1 MDILDGLRDAKHKDQ
16 HLSHNNN
23 NNADIGG
30 TKGGTTSMYSGGS
43 DDDEAIPETNNGPTD
58 GSPVPILHPESA
70 AIAADIPRA
79 SPGKVAPPALQQSPS
94 AVKIPTPTAA
104 APQKGPD
111 GKELPLDIKDLMRG
125 TAQFEADVGYALVGK
140 EEDVG
145 GTPSQF
151 VKVKLLGSG
160 AYGDAWLCKLR
171 GGTVASASDMVVAK
185 TMYLPDMKNKEL
197 RYAQSEIQCLANTNH
212 SNIVRFVD
220 SQVSDKHLTIL
231 MEFADAGDLRKHIKT
246 RLGMKHHLSES
257 EAMLLFLQVVMA
269 LEHIH
274 SRQMLHRD
282 LKTANILISSSGL
295 IKVADFGFSRQYEDT
310 VSNTVAKTF
319 CGTPYYLAP
328 ELWHGKRYS
337 NRAEVWSLGI
347 ILYELF
353 ALDRPFNSSTIKGL
367 MEQVCKN
374 QTRALPEAYTDD
386 ARALVATLLSHDPSE
401 RPSCIEI
408 FKIPYVAEHFA
419 TLVQLVAENPHIPAD
434 TKSQW
439 QAEAEALKTRLDA
452 MPSWEMRVPPPH
464 NSATHPIPSGFYAD
478 KAAAKAAAA
487 PPAASPNPPI
497 PTPGEVRPDVRY
509 QGAVNKLTTAP
520 EQMWRQRYLYLQD
533 GWLHLCENKGD
544 FTRRRSL
551 SIDVLQ
557 SVTKIP
563 TNVAKRPFVLAV
575 HTKDAKCT
583 WLQAPDAREQHNWVD
598 VIQKAMG
605 VM

>member
-1 MDILDGLRDAKHKDQ
+1 MDILDGLRDANHTNQ
-16 HLSHNNN
+16 RPSHNN
-23 NNADIGG
+23 ADNGG
-30 TKGGTTSMYSGGS
+30 AKGGATSMYSGGNS
-43 DDDEAIPETNNGPTD
+43 DDDEAIPETNNGATD
-58 GSPVPILHPESA
+58 SPDSPVPIHHPETA
-70 AIAADIPRA
+70 AIAADIPKA
-79 SPGKVAPPALQQSPS
+79 SPGKVAPPELQQTPS
-94 AVKIPTPTAA
+94 AVTSP
-104 APQKGPD
+104 APVQQKGPD
-111 GKELPLDIKDLMRG
+111 GKEIPLDIKELMKG
-125 TAQFEADVGYALVGK
+125 TAQFESDVGYALVGK
-140 EEDVG
+140 EEDVE
-145 GTPSQF
+145 GTPSRF

-171 GGTVASASDMVVAK
+171 GGIVNSASDMVVAK

-374 QTRALPEAYTDD
+374 QTRALPDAYTDD
-386 ARALVATLLSHDPSE
+386 ARALVATLLSHDPSQ
-401 RPSCIEI
+401 RPNCIEI
-408 FKIPYVAEHFA
+408 FKIPYVAEHFD
-419 TLVQLVAENPHIPAD
+419 TLVQLVAENPHISAD

-439 QAEAEALKTRLDA
+439 QAEAAALKTRLNT
-452 MPSWEMRVPPPH
+452 MPDWKMRSPPPR
-464 NSATHPIPSGFYAD
+464 NSATHPIPDGFYAE
-478 KAAAKAAAA
+478 KAKTTAVA
-487 PPAASPNPPI
+487 PVASPNPPI
-497 PTPGEVRPDVRY
+497 PSPGEVRPDVRY
-509 QGAVNKLTTAP
+509 QGAVNKLTTTP
-520 EQMWRQRYLYLQD
+520 EQIWRQRYLYLQD